1 MVDVAKFYKYQL
13 SEDHLNSE
21 TLINKTLD
29 LGRYHERIAVFRP
42 TSPLHFFLG
51 LFVGW
56 AA

>member
-1 MVDVAKFYKYQL
+1 MVDVAKFYNYQL